1 MKDTP
6 PAESHPPAGSNQFYS
21 GLLVSLGELNK
32 ILPKSENEKLNQE
45 IANYL
50 SSAAENS
57 NSADSLIT
65 AIRLK
70 LYALLAL
77 SH

>member
-1 MKDTP
+1 MKDNP
-6 PAESHPPAGSNQFYS
+6 PAENHPPAGSNQFYS

-32 ILPKSENEKLNQE
+32 ILPKNEYEKLQQE

-50 SSAAENS
+50 SPTAENA
-57 NSADSLIT
+57 NSAESLIA

-77 SH
+77 SR

>member
-1 MKDTP
+1 MKDNP
-6 PAESHPPAGSNQFYS
+6 PAENHPPAGSNQFYS

-32 ILPKSENEKLNQE
+32 ILPKNEYEKLQQE

-50 SSAAENS
+50 SPTAENT
-57 NSADSLIT
+57 NSAEFLIS

-77 SH
+77 SR

>member
-1 MKDTP
+1 MKDNP
-6 PAESHPPAGSNQFYS
+6 PAENHPPAGSSQFYS

-32 ILPKSENEKLNQE
+32 ILPKDEYQKLNQE
-45 IANYL
+45 ITNYL
-50 SSAAENS
+50 SSTAGNTY
-57 NSADSLIT
+57 SADSLIT

-77 SH
+77 SR